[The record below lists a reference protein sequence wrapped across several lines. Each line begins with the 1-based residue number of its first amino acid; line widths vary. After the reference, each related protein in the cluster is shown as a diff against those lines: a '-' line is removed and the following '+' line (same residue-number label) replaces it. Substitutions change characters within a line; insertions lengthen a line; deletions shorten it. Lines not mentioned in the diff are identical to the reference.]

1 MSGTVGFV
9 EAKLIRY
16 RGRDGKGGLHWKF
29 GYGEYLD
36 GDCIRKARIATGI
49 EEAVPLPL
57 QSVNAFQL

>member
-1 MSGTVGFV
+1 M
-9 EAKLIRY
+9 LIHC

-36 GDCIRKARIATGI
+36 GDCIRKARIATGL

-57 QSVNAFQL
+57 Q